1 MIDICNIS
9 KSFGDVK
16 ALDKLTVQIPTA
28 SVFGLV
34 GSNGS
39 GKSTLLRILSGV
51 YIPDKGKI
59 MIDDEDITD
68 NPGVRGRCCFVSDF
82 PYFSNHATVENTAIL
97 YREMY
102 PNWSDKKFKELSKA
116 FRLKMKTKI
125 ITMSKGMQRQVAIT
139 LALSACPKYLFLDE
153 IFDGLDPVVRQ
164 LVKKLLIGEIAENSM
179 TVVIASHNLRELED
193 MCDHM
198 GFLHCGGLLLEREL
212 DSLKLELYR
221 IQAAFSQ
228 PLSQELLKPLDI
240 VDVKNTGN
248 LYTLVVR
255 GNINDINSY
264 INSLNPVFV
273 QALPLT
279 LEEIFISEMEA
290 AGYDIDHIIE

>member
-1 MIDICNIS
+1 
-9 KSFGDVK
+9 
-16 ALDKLTVQIPTA
+16 
-28 SVFGLV
+28 
-34 GSNGS
+34 
-39 GKSTLLRILSGV
+39 
-51 YIPDKGKI
+51 
-59 MIDDEDITD
+59 
-68 NPGVRGRCCFVSDF
+68 
-82 PYFSNHATVENTAIL
+82 
-97 YREMY
+97 
-102 PNWSDKKFKELSKA
+102 
-116 FRLKMKTKI
+116 
-125 ITMSKGMQRQVAIT
+125 
-139 LALSACPKYLFLDE
+139 
-153 IFDGLDPVVRQ
+153 
-164 LVKKLLIGEIAENSM
+164 
-179 TVVIASHNLRELED
+179 
-193 MCDHM
+193 M

-228 PLSQELLKPLDI
+228 PLPQEALEPLDI

>member
-1 MIDICNIS
+1 M
-9 KSFGDVK
+9 
-16 ALDKLTVQIPTA
+16 
-28 SVFGLV
+28 
-34 GSNGS
+34 
-39 GKSTLLRILSGV
+39 
-51 YIPDKGKI
+51 
-59 MIDDEDITD
+59 
-68 NPGVRGRCCFVSDF
+68 
-82 PYFSNHATVENTAIL
+82 
-97 YREMY
+97 
-102 PNWSDKKFKELSKA
+102 
-116 FRLKMKTKI
+116 
-125 ITMSKGMQRQVAIT
+125 AIT

-193 MCDHM
+193 LCDHM
-198 GFLHCGGLLLEREL
+198 GFLHCGGEKEL

-228 PLSQELLKPLDI
+228 PLPQEALEPLDI

>member
-1 MIDICNIS
+1 
-9 KSFGDVK
+9 
-16 ALDKLTVQIPTA
+16 
-28 SVFGLV
+28 
-34 GSNGS
+34 
-39 GKSTLLRILSGV
+39 
-51 YIPDKGKI
+51 
-59 MIDDEDITD
+59 MIDDEDIID